1 MENISNFLDFF
12 SKFPEFDLLYLLITL
27 YFLFQ
32 CTKKGFVLS
41 ILAASKWVLAY
52 IITIF
57 LFPKV
62 KPYVEGIIDSE
73 YVLDITLGISL
84 FIIIIFI
91 ILLVNKGIGKAVSY
105 SGLGKLD
112 RIFGFF
118 FGFIKAYVISVCLF
132 AATDIVYDHKK
143 WSLNLDQSL
152 TFPWVEKGSNYLIKE
167 FPNEKQYKDAK
178 EKVQDL

>member
-1 MENISNFLDFF
+1 MESISNYLSLF
-12 SKFPEFDLLYLLITL
+12 SKLPEFDLLYLLITL

-41 ILAASKWVLAY
+41 LLSASKWVLAY
-52 IITIF
+52 VITLF
-57 LFPKV
+57 LFPKT

-73 YVLDITLGISL
+73 YVLDITLGLCL
-84 FIIIIFI
+84 FIVVIFI
-91 ILLVNKGIGKAVSY
+91 ILLINKGIGRAITY

-118 FGFIKAYVISVCLF
+118 FGFIKAYVVCVCIY
-132 AATDIVYDHKK
+132 ATANIVYDHKK
-143 WSLNLDQSL
+143 WAINLDRAL

-167 FPNEKQYKDAK
+167 FPNEKQYEDAK
-178 EKVQDL
+178 KKGQDL